1 MMKKRIVVALG
12 GNAILQP
19 KQEPSYL
26 TQLENVEK
34 SCVVLAKL
42 VEEGYELV
50 ISHGNGPQVG
60 NLLRQNEEAKDVV
73 PQMPLDVL
81 SAETQGFIGYMIQQ
95 SLVNE
100 LNKLGINKSV
110 VTLVTRVEVSK
121 DDERFKDPSKPI
133 GTFYTEEEAKV
144 LSDEKGWLLKED
156 SNRGYRR
163 VVPSPKPIKI
173 VEANIINKL
182 LKDDVIVIAGGGGG
196 IPVVLENN
204 GNYEGI
210 EAVIDKD
217 LSSCKIAEETGA
229 DIFMILTDVDNVY
242 INYGKPEQKELGEI
256 SVAELEEYVQEGH
269 FAKGSMGPKI
279 DAALA
284 FAKTG
289 RKSYICSLEQA
300 ANSLKGQS
308 GTIIG

>member
-19 KQEPSYL
+19 KQEPSYY

-34 SCVVLAKL
+34 SCAVLAKL
-42 VEEGYELV
+42 VEAGYEVV

-110 VTLVTRVEVSK
+110 ITLVTRVEVSK
-121 DDERFKDPSKPI
+121 DDDRFKDPSKPI
-133 GTFYTEEEAKV
+133 GTFYTEEEAKI
-144 LSDEKGWLLKED
+144 LSEEKGWLLKED

-173 VEANIINKL
+173 VEADIIKKL
-182 LKDDVIVIAGGGGG
+182 LADDVIVIAGGGGG
-196 IPVVLENN
+196 IPVALESN
-204 GNYEGI
+204 GNYKGI

-217 LSSCKIAEETGA
+217 LSSCKIAEEIGA

-242 INYGKPEQKELGEI
+242 INYGKPDQKEIREI
-256 SVAELEEYVQEGH
+256 AIAELEKYVEEGH
-269 FAKGSMGPKI
+269 FAKGSMGPKV

-308 GTIIG
+308 GTIIC